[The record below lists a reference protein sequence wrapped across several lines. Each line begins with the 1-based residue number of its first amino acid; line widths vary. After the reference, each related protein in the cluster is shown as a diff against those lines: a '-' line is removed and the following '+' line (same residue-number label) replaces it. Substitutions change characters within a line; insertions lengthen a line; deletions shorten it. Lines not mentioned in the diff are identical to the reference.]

1 MRSLVQLL
9 LMRIHIGVIPGRRNV
24 SEKCLE
30 EMNARKQEIYLRKP
44 SSGMTSGKVFPE
56 TNPAVCAQ
64 FR

>member
-1 MRSLVQLL
+1 MTYDDPYWSDSW
-9 LMRIHIGVIPGRRNV
+9 PDK
-24 SEKCLE
+24 SPE
-30 EMNARKQEIYLRKP
+30 EMNARKQEINLRKP